1 MTSKLRI
8 AALALAVLTGTTGY
22 AAAQDYRYESGYNNR
37 GYDRDDD
44 RYDNFRRSIVF
55 FSRTYCRICAT
66 KHEWFAREA
75 WVYESVFANDPCGG
89 GRSPGGGAA

>member
-1 MTSKLRI
+1 MGMVMIKCP
-8 AALALAVLTGTTGY
+8 
-22 AAAQDYRYESGYNNR
+22 ESGNAIPT
-37 GYDRDDD
+37 GIETDR
-44 RYDNFRRSIVF
+44 DNFRRSIVF

-75 WVYESVFANDPCGG
+75 WVYESVFANEPCGG